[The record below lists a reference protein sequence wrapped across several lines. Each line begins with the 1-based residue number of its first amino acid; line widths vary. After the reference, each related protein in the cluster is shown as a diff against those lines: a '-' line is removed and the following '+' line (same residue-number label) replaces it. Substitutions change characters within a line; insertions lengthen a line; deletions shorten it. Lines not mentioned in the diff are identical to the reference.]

1 MEVGGRGTG
10 RAFSPIYPRLTTVV
24 AYSNI
29 TDHYHYYC
37 HHYSYSPLFPK
48 GATAC
53 SVARRTVACRPFYC
67 IAERL
72 RSGRTAQASGRGD
85 PTNRSANS
93 PKRLRLPCIQSR
105 GHTELSF
112 FFFFVCVIVRPPSDH
127 GSLTRRSATGTHNTR
142 TSSKQLRWNVA
153 DNVYHDVR
161 FAALSRRLRVA
172 RVSLSL
178 VLSDVVPFVLPPLGL
193 ASDLHVHSSPGVSPC
208 KTGWSSRR
216 SSWPPAKDRGYPR

>member
-112 FFFFVCVIVRPPSDH
+112 FFFFCVCDRSTPLRPWFIDPTERDWNTQYSDIQQ
-127 GSLTRRSATGTHNTR
+127 T
-142 TSSKQLRWNVA
+142 
-153 DNVYHDVR
+153 
-161 FAALSRRLRVA
+161 AALE
-172 RVSLSL
+172 
-178 VLSDVVPFVLPPLGL
+178 
-193 ASDLHVHSSPGVSPC
+193 
-208 KTGWSSRR
+208 
-216 SSWPPAKDRGYPR
+216 RGR